1 MSPIGVR
8 DKSLPTKEKKQRL
21 LSATIIINPLVT
33 LAKCQIES
41 KHANWLKEKMQKVEM
56 IYNKSETEKEHY

>member
-1 MSPIGVR
+1 MTNR
-8 DKSLPTKEKKQRL
+8 YQQKRKKQRL
-21 LSATIIINPLVT
+21 LSATIINPLVT

-41 KHANWLKEKMQKVEM
+41 KQANWLKKKMQRVEM